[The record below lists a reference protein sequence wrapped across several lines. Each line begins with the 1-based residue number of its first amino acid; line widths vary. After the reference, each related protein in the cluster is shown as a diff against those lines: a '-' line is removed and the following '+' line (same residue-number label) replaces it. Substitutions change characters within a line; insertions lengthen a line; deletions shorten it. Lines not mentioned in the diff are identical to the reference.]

1 MTQCLTGTET
11 ENKTESIEGKRK
23 NDSVTEREKHRS
35 DRTRHRGRKA
45 GKLRSFSFSHEL
57 RNRDSGDIQIELAY
71 QIT

>member
-1 MTQCLTGTET
+1 MTRCLTGTET

-23 NDSVTEREKHRS
+23 NHRVTEREKHIS
-35 DRTRHRGRKA
+35 DRTRHRGREA
-45 GKLRSFSFSHEL
+45 GKLRSFSFSHEF